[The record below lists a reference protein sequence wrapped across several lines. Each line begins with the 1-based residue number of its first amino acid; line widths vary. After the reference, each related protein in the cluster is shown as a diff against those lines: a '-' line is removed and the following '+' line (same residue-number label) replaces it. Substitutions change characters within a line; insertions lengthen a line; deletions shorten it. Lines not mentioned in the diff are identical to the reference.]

1 MDVRGKKRLNLGGM
15 RERVE
20 AVWVCGSTG
29 LRWLILVRVCGVV
42 NVRRRGGSCVSR
54 ILRGERGGRDES
66 EEIQRGDAK
75 RVRKRPVPGFLP
87 AKLKSQTVKHLDPLL
102 PFSARCPAAPGF
114 SAACRQPATALVL
127 QHSQHSQKIEK
138 KPIR

>member
-1 MDVRGKKRLNLGGM
+1 MDVRGEKKLNLGGM
-15 RERVE
+15 WERVE

-42 NVRRRGGSCVSR
+42 NVRRRGGVVCIPDTSWR
-54 ILRGERGGRDES
+54 TGGRDES
-66 EEIQRGDAK
+66 EEMQRGDAK

-114 SAACRQPATALVL
+114 SAACRQPATALIL